1 MTLTSIIIPTYN
13 GLSLLKPCV
22 EAIRTYTG
30 ESTPYEIIVVDNGS
44 TDGSAEFCARERI
57 RFVRLPENRG
67 FPAACNA
74 GLRAACGD
82 ELLLLNNDVTVTS
95 RWLENM
101 QAALYSAED
110 VGIVGPVT
118 NYASGIQQ
126 VQIEFRDMAHFQE
139 LAAASNVAD
148 ALRWKEVRRIV
159 GLCMLM
165 KRIVLNAA
173 GWLDEA
179 YSPGHYEDDDYCY
192 RARLLGFRL
201 LVCGDVLVHHQGSAS
216 FQKTDPIEWKQLLER
231 NRSIFINKWH
241 VDPLEYMDISD
252 EGGNKI

>member
-1 MTLTSIIIPTYN
+1 MTLTSIVIPTYN

-22 EAIRTYTG
+22 DAIRTHTG
-30 ESTPYEIIVVDNGS
+30 ECTPYEIIVVDNGS
-44 TDGSAEFCARERI
+44 TDGTAEYCAMERI

-82 ELLLLNNDVTVTS
+82 ELLLLNNDVTVTA

-101 QAALYSAED
+101 RTALYSDERI
-110 VGIVGPVT
+110 GIIGPVT
-118 NYASGIQQ
+118 NYASGTQQ
-126 VQIEFRDMAHFQE
+126 VDVVFRNVEHFQE
-139 LAAASNVAD
+139 LAAAHNVSD
-148 ALRWKEVRRIV
+148 ASRWKEVRRIV
-159 GLCMLM
+159 GLCMLI
-165 KRIVLNAA
+165 KRSVLDAV

-192 RARLLGFRL
+192 RARLQGFRL

-216 FQKTDPIEWKQLLER
+216 FQKTDPHEWKLLLER

-241 VDPLEYMDISD
+241 VDPREFMDISD
-252 EGGNKI
+252 EGGNKE

>member
-30 ESTPYEIIVVDNGS
+30 EATSYEIIVVDNGS
-44 TDGSAEFCARERI
+44 RDGTAEYCAKERI

-74 GLRAACGD
+74 GLRIACGD

-95 RWLENM
+95 CWLENM
-101 QAALYSAED
+101 RIALYSDEHI
-110 VGIVGPVT
+110 GIIGPVT

-126 VQIEFRDMAHFQE
+126 VHMTFRDVQHFQE
-139 LAAASNVAD
+139 LAAGNNVSD
-148 ALRWKEVRRIV
+148 VSRWKEVRRIV

-165 KRIVLNAA
+165 KRSVVEAV
-173 GWLDEA
+173 GWFDEA

-192 RARLLGFRL
+192 RARLQGFRL
-201 LVCGDVLVHHQGSAS
+201 LVCSDVLVHHQGSAS
-216 FQKTDPIEWKQLLER
+216 FQKTDHTEWKQLLER
-231 NRSIFINKWH
+231 NRSIFINKWQ
-241 VDPLEYMDISD
+241 VDPCEFMDISD
-252 EGGNKI
+252 EGGNKE

>member
-1 MTLTSIIIPTYN
+1 MTLTSIVIPTYN

-22 EAIRTYTG
+22 EAIRTYTA

-44 TDGSAEFCARERI
+44 TDGTAEYCAMERI

-67 FPAACNA
+67 FPVACNA

-95 RWLENM
+95 HWLENM
-101 QAALYSAED
+101 KAALYTDEK
-110 VGIVGPVT
+110 VGIIGPVT

-126 VQIEFRDMAHFQE
+126 VDITFRDIEHFQQ
-139 LAAASNVAD
+139 LAAANNVTD
-148 ALRWKEVRRIV
+148 ASRWKEVRRIV

-165 KRIVLNAA
+165 RRSVLESV
-173 GWLDEA
+173 GWFDEA

-192 RARLLGFRL
+192 RARLQGFRL
-201 LVCGDVLVHHQGSAS
+201 LICNDVLVHHHGSAS
-216 FQKTDPIEWKQLLER
+216 FQKTDPLEWKQLLER

-252 EGGNKI
+252 EGGNKE

>member
-22 EAIRTYTG
+22 GAIRTYTG
-30 ESTPYEIIVVDNGS
+30 EATSYEIIVVDNGS
-44 TDGSAEFCARERI
+44 TDGTAEYCAKERI

-67 FPAACNA
+67 FPVACNA
-74 GLRAACGD
+74 GLRVACGD
-82 ELLLLNNDVTVTS
+82 ELLLLNNDVIVTS
-95 RWLENM
+95 CWLENM
-101 QAALYSAED
+101 RKALYSEEHI
-110 VGIVGPVT
+110 GIIGPVT

-126 VQIEFRDMAHFQE
+126 VDMTFRDVQHFQE
-139 LAAASNVAD
+139 LAAANNVSD
-148 ALRWKEVRRIV
+148 MSKWKEVHRIV

-165 KRIVLNAA
+165 RRSVLEAV

-192 RARLLGFRL
+192 RARLKGFRL

-216 FQKTDPIEWKQLLER
+216 FQKTDQAEWKQLLER

-241 VDPLEYMDISD
+241 VDPREFMDISD
-252 EGGNKI
+252 EGGNKE